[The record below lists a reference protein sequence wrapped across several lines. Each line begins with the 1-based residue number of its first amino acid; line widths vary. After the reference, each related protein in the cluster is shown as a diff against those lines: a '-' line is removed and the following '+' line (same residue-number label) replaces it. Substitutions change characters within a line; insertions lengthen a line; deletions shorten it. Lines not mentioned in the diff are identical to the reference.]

1 MNIIVV
7 GCGRLGSEL
16 AQGLSKRN
24 HRVSVIDNTSM
35 SFSALKPDFNG
46 KLVEGDAMN
55 RDVLLRAGIEEADG
69 LVAVTTSDALNL
81 VIGHMAK
88 SIFNLKHVIVRNY
101 DPLCREL
108 FDDFNLQVVSSTSWG
123 AQRIEELIN
132 YSDIHTV
139 YSAGNGEVEVYE
151 IIVPAEW
158 HMKPLN
164 LLIPHDGCITIAL
177 TRAGRASI
185 PSNDVILY
193 EGDILDVSATFEGID
208 ALRKRIIDL
217 KEGK

>member
-16 AQGLSKRN
+16 VQGLAKRN
-24 HRVSVIDNTSM
+24 HRVAVIDNTALA
-35 SFSALKPDFNG
+35 FSALKPDFNG
-46 KLVEGDAMN
+46 KVVEGDAMN
-55 RDVLLRAGIEEADG
+55 REVLLRAGIDEADG

-88 SIFNLKHVIVRNY
+88 SIFNLQHVVVRNY

-132 YSDIHTV
+132 YSDINSV

-151 IIVPAEW
+151 IIVPSEW
-158 HMKPLN
+158 HTQPLN
-164 LLIPHDGCITIAL
+164 KLIPKEGCRTIAL

-185 PSNDVILY
+185 PTDDVTMY
-193 EGDILDVSATFEGID
+193 EGDILDISATFEGID
-208 ALRKRIIDL
+208 ELRKRISDL

>member
-7 GCGRLGSEL
+7 GCGRLGAEL
-16 AQGLSKRN
+16 VQGLAKRN
-24 HRVSVIDNTSM
+24 HRVAVIDNTAAA
-35 SFSALKPDFNG
+35 FSALKPNFNG
-46 KLVEGDAMN
+46 KLVEGDPMN
-55 RDVLLRAGIEEADG
+55 REVLLRAGIEEADG

-81 VIGHMAK
+81 VVGHVAK
-88 SIFNLKHVIVRNY
+88 TIFNLKHVVVRNY

-132 YSDIHTV
+132 YSDIHSV

-151 IIVPAEW
+151 IIVPAVW
-158 HMKPLN
+158 HMQPLSK
-164 LLIPHDGCITIAL
+164 LVPKEGCKTIAL

-185 PSNDVILY
+185 PSDDMLLY
-193 EGDILDVSATFEGID
+193 ESDILDVSATFEGID
-208 ALRKRIIDL
+208 ELRKRMPDL

>member
-16 AQGLSKRN
+16 AQGLVNRK
-24 HRVSVIDNTSM
+24 HRVAVIDNTALA
-35 SFSALKPDFNG
+35 FSALGPDFNG

-55 RDVLLRAGIEEADG
+55 RDVLMRAGIDEADG

-81 VIGHMAK
+81 VIGHVAK
-88 SIFNLKHVIVRNY
+88 EIYNLPHVVVRNY
-101 DPLCREL
+101 NPLCREL

-132 YSDIHTV
+132 YTDLRSV

-151 IIVPAEW
+151 IIIPKEW
-158 HMKPLN
+158 NIQPLSK
-164 LLIPHDGCITIAL
+164 LIPQAGCRTIAL

-185 PSNDVILY
+185 PDDNTILS

-208 ALRKRIIDL
+208 ALRKRISGEMEI
-217 KEGK
+217 